1 VAAVH
6 KSAVSQPASS
16 ESTAKQA
23 RSVGKKKTIGAVL
36 KEVKVEFPDVTLSK
50 IRFLESEGLL
60 CPSRSSS
67 GYRRYSQADIDR
79 LRYILTVQRDNYLPL
94 KVIKEQLDEID
105 AGNAG
110 GDGLASVTPLVTAD
124 QFREAAVVSLTQAEL
139 AERTGASEKFIT
151 ELVRVGLITPDTL
164 NMFDGDDLLITE
176 TAVKLAEFGLDAR
189 HLKTVRTAATREA
202 DLVSLAASPLSK
214 SRAASGKQKAVEMG
228 REMTALMVT
237 LHGTLVKR
245 QVNKDLGK

>member
-1 VAAVH
+1 MAAVH
-6 KSAVSQPASS
+6 ESAMTQVTASAS
-16 ESTAKQA
+16 AAPQVRST
-23 RSVGKKKTIGAVL
+23 GKKKTIGAVL

-67 GYRRYSQADIDR
+67 GYRRYSQSDIDR

-105 AGNAG
+105 AGNAA

-124 QFREAAVVSLTQAEL
+124 QFREAAVVSLSRAEL
-139 AERTGASEKFIT
+139 AERAGCAVDFVS
-151 ELVRVGLITPDTL
+151 ELVRVGLLTPDTMD
-164 NMFDGDDLLITE
+164 MFDGDDLLVAE
-176 TAVKLAEFGLDAR
+176 TAVKLSEFGLDAR

-202 DLVSLAASPLSK
+202 DLVALAASPMRK
-214 SRAASGKQKAVEMG
+214 SRAASGQQKAVEMG
-228 REMTALMVT
+228 REMTALLVT

-245 QVNKDLGK
+245 QVNNELGK